1 MKNLVIVKKKDYQD
15 KNNSQDQAY
24 DRNSENF

>member
-15 KNNSQDQAY
+15 KNNSQDQDY